1 MAAAEAALSHAFC
14 HAPQTAVLGRLFFAP
29 GSSHLEV
36 GNQLVLFWDLS
47 APWEQESGPGVEAA
61 GKGLLSAYEPGV
73 KPARAGEGAQLSSGR
88 SKGHRFEPLYLFP

>member
-61 GKGLLSAYEPGV
+61 GKGLLSDYEPGD
-73 KPARAGEGAQLSSGR
+73 PR
-88 SKGHRFEPLYLFP
+88 SKRSRPRNLSQVVTQRKLFLWAPKK